1 MSDLSYKILNS
12 LILPPISGKRPTG
25 GCSSEDEG
33 IPSLGGE
40 NILLEGGITLHELK
54 RIPLSFF
61 QSMPKGKLIAH
72 DVLINKDGAHTGKV
86 GIYKGELKEASIN
99 EHLFILRPIQE
110 FLLDAFY
117 LYYAMLL
124 PETRHKIERRITGSA
139 QPGLNSGFVN
149 SVDIPHQD
157 LLYQKKI
164 ARILSIIDEAIEKTE
179 ELIGK
184 YEQIKAGMMHDLFT
198 RGLTADGK
206 LRPPRSEAPHLY
218 HETPIGWIPKEWK
231 FSVMRDKAAPGDHHL
246 KSGPFGSELKG
257 EHWVEDGHP
266 AITIGALGEGFFIT
280 SELLHV
286 GAYDAKRLSAF
297 KLKLGDVVFSRVAD
311 VGRSAV
317 IKDDQVGWI
326 MSSNLMRI
334 SLDWKQVL
342 PEFLQYQLS
351 SDSRVKIQ
359 IRRKVNSSGRE
370 VANNETL
377 NSIVF
382 AWPTFE
388 EQKAMVERADAVA
401 GRIIQEW
408 QYLHK
413 LQNQKSGIL
422 HDLLTGKVP
431 ITVDEGEAADV
442 G

>member
-1 MSDLSYKILNS
+1 MSEWISEPLGNLADFQKGKKVETSPFSLAGYDRYLGAGSLAGGHDGYASTFRSVQATENDVLMLWDGERSGLVDHNLRGVVSSTVSKLTPKSKICGHLLYYYLFLNFEWIQNRRTGTGVPHVPKDLARMLKLNF
-12 LILPPISGKRPTG
+12 PA
-25 GCSSEDEG
+25 
-33 IPSLGGE
+33 
-40 NILLEGGITLHELK
+40 NITL
-54 RIPLSFF
+54 
-61 QSMPKGKLIAH
+61 
-72 DVLINKDGAHTGKV
+72 
-86 GIYKGELKEASIN
+86 
-99 EHLFILRPIQE
+99 
-110 FLLDAFY
+110 
-117 LYYAMLL
+117 
-124 PETRHKIERRITGSA
+124 
-139 QPGLNSGFVN
+139 
-149 SVDIPHQD
+149 
-157 LLYQKKI
+157 QKKI
-164 ARILSIIDEAIEKTE
+164 ARILSTIDEAIEKTE

-198 RGLTADGK
+198 RGLTPDGK

-218 HETPIGWIPKEWK
+218 HETPIGWIPKEWE
-231 FSVMRDKAAPGDHHL
+231 FSVMRDKAAPGDHYL

-266 AITIGALGEGFFIT
+266 AITIGALGEGFFIL

-388 EQKAMVERADAVA
+388 EQKAMLERADAVA

-408 QYLHK
+408 QYFHK
-413 LQNQKSGIL
+413 LQKQKSGLL
-422 HDLLTGKVP
+422 HDLLTGRVP
-431 ITVDEGEAADV
+431 VRVEDGEVADV